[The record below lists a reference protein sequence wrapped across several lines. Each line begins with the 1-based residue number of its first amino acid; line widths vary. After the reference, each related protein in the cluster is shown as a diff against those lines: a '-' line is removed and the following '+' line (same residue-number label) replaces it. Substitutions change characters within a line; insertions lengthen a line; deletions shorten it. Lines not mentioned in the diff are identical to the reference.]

1 MAQRAHA
8 SVSSSSA
15 PRLHPRTSIGGTTA
29 SRQSLSGSQ
38 AQSLALQQ
46 QQQQLQYQQQFAAA
60 GRLSFS
66 SHHVIPLEPEP
77 TGRTSFLGRA
87 SITSQQLR
95 SKQRLSTGAGLGD
108 AGLADGFQPLTAHTQ
123 LAAQPTTGRKS
134 EVRGYSELKRSEEKL
149 RAELEQLRNSVRA
162 PQSHEAVTSQTPFA
176 SGATSVAPPSATEV
190 ATMREHL
197 AELEAALADSE
208 ARRESA
214 DAALRD
220 SNDRVTQLEA
230 EWRRRLEEREREFEA
245 RLAQH
250 DASTKQQLVELMEQL
265 DRSQRTVTRLQ
276 RALEDANINPVSL
289 KPLTSDEQENA
300 REREFECFKEGI
312 VLARKE
318 LDEKRNL
325 LADCMQRVTNVQAF

>member
-1 MAQRAHA
+1 
-8 SVSSSSA
+8 
-15 PRLHPRTSIGGTTA
+15 
-29 SRQSLSGSQ
+29 
-38 AQSLALQQ
+38 
-46 QQQQLQYQQQFAAA
+46 
-60 GRLSFS
+60 
-66 SHHVIPLEPEP
+66 
-77 TGRTSFLGRA
+77 
-87 SITSQQLR
+87 
-95 SKQRLSTGAGLGD
+95 
-108 AGLADGFQPLTAHTQ
+108 
-123 LAAQPTTGRKS
+123 
-134 EVRGYSELKRSEEKL
+134 
-149 RAELEQLRNSVRA
+149 
-162 PQSHEAVTSQTPFA
+162 
-176 SGATSVAPPSATEV
+176 
-190 ATMREHL
+190 MREHL

-230 EWRRRLEEREREFEA
+230 EWRRRPEEREREFEA